1 MANKKAREARRKKR
15 ERIRRGPSDTAQAW
29 LTLMGIE
36 ITKWPAP
43 RFPSRGVDG
52 KIDMTDLENA
62 VGKFKAWHGVVKDT
76 PHITKMLYCTCDEQ
90 WIREAKLLRS
100 KAEAWKHQHPGQMVF
115 PHGLYRSQNWTM
127 DFETQSVGRVSKVT
141 RKSYERLNGGGLM
154 LSRTWQDEA
163 TKIDNT
169 DFSQIEAR
177 IAAHLTKEKS

>member
-15 ERIRRGPSDTAQAW
+15 ERIRSGPSDTAQAW

-36 ITKWPAP
+36 ITKWPVAP
-43 RFPSRGVDG
+43 MPTDADG
-52 KIDMTDLENA
+52 KPDMAALAAA
-62 VGKFKAWHGVVKDT
+62 VNKFKAWHATVKDT

-90 WIREAKLLRS
+90 WIREVKLLRS

-141 RKSYERLNGGGLM
+141 RKSYERLNGGGCCPGPGRTKLRRSITRT
-154 LSRTWQDEA
+154 SRRSKPASPPT
-163 TKIDNT
+163 
-169 DFSQIEAR
+169 
-177 IAAHLTKEKS
+177 